1 MANTVTVHTKGG
13 EKRGEVALPEVLF
26 GIEPNEHVMY
36 EAVRT
41 YLANQRQGTVK
52 TKGRSEVSGGG
63 RKPWRQKG
71 TGRARVGSTRIPH
84 WRGGGIA
91 FGPEPRDHGMKLPKK
106 IRRLALRSALSFK
119 AAEGEIR
126 MVEDFTLD
134 AISTKAVASIL
145 KALGVDDVRV
155 LLVVPEADEKLLRS
169 SRNIPNLDVVLGRE
183 LTAYYLLRAD
193 VVIMTERALKVVEEV
208 FGE

>member
-1 MANTVTVHTKGG
+1 MANTIPVHTRGG
-13 EKRGEVALPEVLF
+13 EKRGEVALSDKLF

-71 TGRARVGSTRIPH
+71 TGRARVGSSRVSH
-84 WRGGGIA
+84 WRGGGIT
-91 FGPEPRDHGMKLPKK
+91 FGPDPRDHGMKLPKK
-106 IRRLALRSALSFK
+106 IKRLALRSALS
-119 AAEGEIR
+119 ARASEDAIR
-126 MVEDFTLD
+126 VVEDITLES
-134 AISTKAVASIL
+134 ISTREIATML
-145 KALGVDDVRV
+145 KALGIDDAKA
-155 LLVVPEADEKLLRS
+155 LLVIPESDERILLS
-169 SRNIPNLDVVLGRE
+169 ARNIANLEVARARD
-183 LTAYYLLRAD
+183 LTAYYLLWAD
-193 VVIMTERALKVVEEV
+193 VVVMTESALAQVEEV